1 MSSDLPTQMTIWHN
15 PRCRKSREALA
26 LLQDAGH
33 QPAVRL
39 YLAETPSEAE
49 IVALRNALGVTAD
62 AMMRRGEK
70 VFKELGLAT
79 ASEDALIDAMVAH
92 PILIERPVLIN
103 EGKAVIGRPPE
114 QVLDIV

>member
-1 MSSDLPTQMTIWHN
+1 MIPTQMTLWHN

-39 YLAETPSEAE
+39 YLVDTPSEDE

-62 AMMRRGEK
+62 EMMRRGEK
-70 VFKELGLAT
+70 VFKELNLAV
-79 ASEDALIDAMVAH
+79 ASEAELIDAMVAH

-103 EGKAVIGRPPE
+103 SGHAVIGRPPE
-114 QVLDIV
+114 RVLEIA